1 MADEQAKREELIRQ
15 IASLPTGSLTKK
27 TVKGREYW
35 YLRVKEDG
43 KRRELYVPRDEV
55 ESLREQL
62 ALRKRLEQEL
72 VKGGQREVPPR
83 VEAFEGSVLVGD
95 ELREFAAPVASFK
108 KRALYGKLRAFLER
122 EPRDKVLVLCGLR
135 RTGKTTLIRQAILD
149 LSSDELARA
158 AFMQVTPFDTLAQ
171 VNRDLRKLAERG
183 YRTVFVDEV
192 TLLSDFVEG
201 AALFSDVFATRGMHL
216 VLSGTDSLGFVFA
229 ESEQLY
235 DRCTLLRT
243 TFIPYREFEEVLG
256 VEGVDEYLRYGGT
269 MSLGGR
275 NYNEQSTFASKGST
289 DEYIDSAIARNIQHS
304 LKCYQDGGHFRS
316 LQELYDS
323 DELTSAINRVVED
336 VNHRFTLDVL
346 SRDFKS
352 HDLALSAR
360 NLRQDRK
367 EPTDILDRVDIE
379 AITRRLRDLLEI
391 RDAAERTVEL
401 SEGHVAEIREYL
413 ALLDLVASV
422 SVVSMENLNDRRFRT
437 IISQPGLRYAQAE
450 ALVESLLADD
460 EFSDLSLIERDRV
473 LERIRSEIM
482 RRMMEDLVLL
492 ETALAFP
499 RKQIFVL
506 QFPVGEFDMVVFDPD
521 AAHCEIYEV
530 KHSAKA
536 APQQYRFLVED
547 GKCAQTEHR
556 FGPIVAKRVLY
567 RGKSFN
573 EGEVEYVNVEEYL
586 RNLPGAGE
594 DRVL

>member
-1 MADEQAKREELIRQ
+1 MR
-15 IASLPTGSLTKK
+15 
-27 TVKGREYW
+27 
-35 YLRVKEDG
+35 
-43 KRRELYVPRDEV
+43 
-55 ESLREQL
+55 
-62 ALRKRLEQEL
+62 
-72 VKGGQREVPPR
+72 
-83 VEAFEGSVLVGD
+83 
-95 ELREFAAPVASFK
+95 
-108 KRALYGKLRAFLER
+108 
-122 EPRDKVLVLCGLR
+122 
-135 RTGKTTLIRQAILD
+135 
-149 LSSDELARA
+149 
-158 AFMQVTPFDTLAQ
+158 VTPFDTLAQ
-171 VNRDLRKLAERG
+171 VNRDLRKLADAG
-183 YRTVFVDEV
+183 FHTVFVDEV

-201 AALFSDVFATRGMHL
+201 AALFSDVFTTRGMRL
-216 VLSGTDSLGFVFA
+216 VLSGTDSLGFIFA

-243 TFIPYREFEEVLG
+243 TFIPYREFEGVLG

-269 MSLGGR
+269 MSLGES

-289 DEYIDSAIARNIQHS
+289 DEYTESAIARNIQYS

-336 VNHRFTLDVL
+336 VNRRFTLDVL
-346 SRDFKS
+346 SRDFRS
-352 HDLALSAR
+352 HDLAFSAR
-360 NLRQDRK
+360 NLRQDRE
-367 EPTDILDRVDIE
+367 EPTDILDRIDIE
-379 AITRRLRDLLEI
+379 AVTRRLRDLLEI

-401 SEGHVAEIREYL
+401 SEGHVAEIRKYL

-422 SVVSMENLNDRRFRT
+422 SVVSMENLNDHRFRT

-450 ALVESLLADD
+450 AFVESLLADD
-460 EFSDLSLIERDRV
+460 EFSDLSLIER
-473 LERIRSEIM
+473 IHSEIM
-482 RRMMEDLVLL
+482 GRMMEDLVLL

-499 RKQIFVL
+499 RKQVFVL
-506 QFPVGEFDMVVFDPD
+506 RFPVGEFDMVVFDPD
-521 AAHCEIYEV
+521 AAHCEIYEI
-530 KHSAKA
+530 KHSTKA